1 VSGPRRTAQK
11 EAQPNQPPPPEGLFF
26 VQQHNGIGNA
36 CGTIACV
43 HAVAN
48 GAASGA
54 FALSDGPLKAFMDKT
69 AALSVADRG
78 RALAGYA
85 ELQEM
90 SDATAASGE
99 TDGAGTDD
107 AQGQHFIAFV
117 RVGEVLYELDGRNFD
132 HEAGDEAR
140 PFCHGGT
147 SEATFLA
154 DAAKIIKEDVMSR
167 DPESIN
173 FNITALCKLD

>member
-1 VSGPRRTAQK
+1 
-11 EAQPNQPPPPEGLFF
+11 
-26 VQQHNGIGNA
+26 
-36 CGTIACV
+36 
-43 HAVAN
+43 VAN

-117 RVGEVLYELDGRNFD
+117 RVGEVLYEVR
-132 HEAGDEAR
+132 ACRVACRAR
-140 PFCHGGT
+140 CT
-147 SEATFLA
+147 SPRPRRSTARCRGVLRAEVRSRVATARRAQL
-154 DAAKIIKEDVMSR
+154 
-167 DPESIN
+167 
-173 FNITALCKLD
+173 